1 MRHLYWWRVVAEHGY
16 VRHAEKRAGNG
27 IDFGCAGAGAG
38 DGGGYRHGRD
48 QVYQRGAA
56 VGRTGRRRCAGVR
69 QHQRAGVGFYPY
81 FSGRPDAAVPANQ
94 LRLCGDA
101 RPQLGRWGYV
111 VCQCIVVLYLLLAT
125 IGSVFPEVFTVE
137 GETSGQILHVLILQ
151 KIPDVVILALLFV
164 PTASRRFFAARK

>member
-27 IDFGCAGAGAG
+27 IDFGCAGAG

-48 QVYQRGAA
+48 QGYISVVLLLGELGVDGAQEFVNTSAQAWDSTLIFLAGLMLLCLQISCGFAVMRG
-56 VGRTGRRRCAGVR
+56 R
-69 QHQRAGVGFYPY
+69 
-81 FSGRPDAAVPANQ
+81 NW
-94 LRLCGDA
+94 
-101 RPQLGRWGYV
+101 GRWGYV

-151 KIPDVVILALLFV
+151 KIPDVVIPALLFV

>member
-27 IDFGCAGAGAG
+27 IDFGCTGAG

-56 VGRTGRRRCAGVR
+56 VGRTGVDGAQEFVNTSAQAWDSTLIFLAGLMLLCL
-69 QHQRAGVGFYPY
+69 QISCGFAVMR
-81 FSGRPDAAVPANQ
+81 GRNW
-94 LRLCGDA
+94 
-101 RPQLGRWGYV
+101 GRWGYV

-137 GETSGQILHVLILQ
+137 G
-151 KIPDVVILALLFV
+151 KP
-164 PTASRRFFAARK
+164 AAKSCTF